1 MTELASRFATMQKS
15 GITTKLDAHSE
26 ELINTVIAQM
36 KATPKDVE
44 MVVNKAMDKA
54 VKQIDDKISEIK
66 TLCIAI
72 TLFITGLQIMVF
84 FLLK

>member
-1 MTELASRFATMQKS
+1 MATRFTTMQES
-15 GITTKLDAHSE
+15 GVTTRLDARSV

-44 MVVNKAMDKA
+44 RVLNSKMDK
-54 VKQIDDKISEIK
+54 VIKQMDEKISEIK
-66 TLCIAI
+66 MFCIAI
-72 TLFITGLQIMVF
+72 TLFLTGLQAMVF